1 MATMRQYASSKT
13 NWVNA
18 IWLAL
23 IVMFGS
29 WNLPFLDKWMTPE
42 AVACGSLIIN
52 VIMRKFVQLP
62 LDSK

>member
-1 MATMRQYASSKT
+1 MATLRQHASSKT

-18 IWLAL
+18 IWLAV
-23 IVMFGS
+23 IVMLGS

-52 VIMRKFVQLP
+52 VIMRKIARIP
-62 LDSK
+62 LEDK